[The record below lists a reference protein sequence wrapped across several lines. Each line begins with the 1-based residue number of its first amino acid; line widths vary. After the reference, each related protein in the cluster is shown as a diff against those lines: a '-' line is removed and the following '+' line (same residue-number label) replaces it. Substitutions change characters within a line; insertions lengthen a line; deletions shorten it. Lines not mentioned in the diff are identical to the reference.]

1 MPRST
6 SPKSRRGAAPP
17 ELRGGAQI
25 TEHRLRNGLR
35 VLVAERH
42 LDPVV
47 AVMLFYKVGARDE
60 TEREAG
66 LSHFLEHM
74 MFKGS
79 EGFGK
84 GAVDEVT
91 ARLGG
96 QNNAFTGYDH
106 TAYWFEFAS
115 DRWEHA
121 LAMEADRMRGLLLEP
136 AEFDSEREVVL
147 EELAMGEDDPWTAL
161 AKRVEA
167 ALFQRHAYGR
177 PIIGTTQSLRG
188 TSVDDMRGYHDRF
201 YTPANATL
209 VVCGDVTPKAALRAA
224 RQHFGDLPTREL
236 PERPFAPALE
246 EPAGEVRLQMRWPDP
261 GKRLCM
267 AWPTVAV
274 GAREDDVLDVI
285 LTLLTTGRRALL
297 QRRLVL
303 DGDLATSLSASN
315 DTRVD
320 SGAFWLMVDATSSAE
335 PEQVERAVDEQ
346 LEKLITQKLPI
357 AEIRRAVDLLAASE
371 AHEAETVSDLA
382 NELGGFAVDADWRL
396 ALDTRGRLADLKPA
410 ELRDTAARLLDR
422 RRRVVGWCL
431 PDEAR
436 VQTP

>member
-1 MPRST
+1 MPRTTST
-6 SPKSRRGAAPP
+6 KSRRSPQPP
-17 ELRGGAQI
+17 ESRGGADI
-25 TEHRLRNGLR
+25 TEHRLGNGLR

-47 AVMLFYKVGARDE
+47 AVMLFYRVGARDE

-79 EGFGK
+79 AAFGK

-115 DRWEHA
+115 DRWEQA
-121 LAMEADRMRGLLLEP
+121 LAMEADRMGGLLLEP

-177 PIIGTTQSLRG
+177 PIIGTTQSLGG
-188 TSVDDMRGYHDRF
+188 TSVDDMRAFHRRF
-201 YTPANATL
+201 YVPANATL
-209 VVCGDVTPKAALRAA
+209 VVCGDVTPTAALRAA
-224 RQHFGDLPTREL
+224 RRHFGHLPTSPA
-236 PERPFAPALE
+236 PERPFAPVLE
-246 EPAGEVRLQMRWPDP
+246 EPAGEVRLEMRWPDP

-267 AWPTVAV
+267 AWPTVPV
-274 GAREDDVLDVI
+274 GSREDDLLDVI

-303 DGDLATSLSASN
+303 DGDLATSVSSN

-320 SGAFWLMVDATSSAE
+320 GGAFWLMVDATSAADAAE
-335 PEQVERAVDEQ
+335 VEAAVNEE
-346 LEKLITQKLPI
+346 LEYLRTERLPLR
-357 AEIRRAVDLLAASE
+357 EIRRAVDLLAASE
-371 AHEAETVSDLA
+371 AYEAETVSDLA

-396 ALDTRGRLADLKPA
+396 ALDTRGRLCDLKPV
-410 ELRDTAARLLDR
+410 EVRDAAAKFLDR
-422 RRRVVGWCL
+422 RRRVVGWSL
-431 PDEAR
+431 PDDSR
-436 VQTP
+436 FDV